1 MLEVSNLTVAYGLH
15 RALEQVELQI
25 GQSEI
30 VVILG
35 ANGAGKSSLLKAIAG
50 IVPALPGKRI
60 VLSGHDLSALPPHR
74 IVEAGLALVPEG
86 RGIFGDLTVREN
98 LRLGAYPERSRASE
112 REILER
118 VLTLFPRL
126 AERLGQT
133 VRTMSGGE
141 QQMVAIGRA
150 LMSKP
155 DVLLL
160 DEPSLGLS
168 PLMCKELFAALARI
182 RESGVSVLLVEQN
195 ARQSL
200 AIADRGYLIETGRIV
215 GEGRA
220 TDLRDDPAVRRAYLG
235 GAGAVAS
242 SPFQPS

>member
-98 LRLGAYPERSRASE
+98 LRLGAYPERSRATE

-133 VRTMSGGE
+133 ARTMSGGE

-220 TDLRDDPAVRRAYLG
+220 IDLRDDPAVRRAYLG